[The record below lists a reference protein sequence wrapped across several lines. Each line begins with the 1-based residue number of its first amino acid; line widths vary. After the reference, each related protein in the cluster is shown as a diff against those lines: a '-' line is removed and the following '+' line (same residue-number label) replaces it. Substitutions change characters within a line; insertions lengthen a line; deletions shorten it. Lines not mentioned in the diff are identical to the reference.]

1 MESRQ
6 MIIQSVMQVLKSKV
20 DQETLDIVQ
29 DALTIE
35 LNRYEVQERTTELS
49 VVDNSAV
56 GMLRRYIATKRIEGK
71 AESTLKRYWEQNLQL
86 ICQES
91 EQHHKAL
98 IFAQIC
104 AGAMPRKDKNM
115 ELKGIDVSSWQGKI
129 DWNKVANY
137 GMDFA
142 ILRITETGNV
152 IDGQFENNFAG
163 CNKHKIPVGVYKY
176 SYAMTI
182 TEIQSEARKVVSILN
197 GRKIQFPV
205 FLDLEHNNQRT
216 LGSES
221 IHKMA
226 DAFREIVEAA
236 GYKFGIYCNVDWY
249 NTVICSHLKKH
260 DFWIARYPAND
271 NGTVVERLRPSWGV
285 GWQYS
290 SKATIPGINAKVDRN
305 IFYKDY
311 TEAKE
316 SGTMA
321 KTKEQII
328 QNVKNDAVSFAV
340 NIANDNSHGYSQRIR
355 SLYEINIP
363 KSFDCSSLA
372 LTAYYYAFLK
382 NGLTKQARYL
392 KENCS
397 YTGNMLKMLN
407 AGFEVV
413 ARNQTAHKQMIK
425 GDLELADN
433 NPNGSNSHVAMAIG
447 KNDIVHARSSEGTK
461 DTKDNSGNEIR
472 TQPWYLYSHGWTHRL
487 RFTGKGIDFSGLT
500 NTTGSKPTAKPST
513 STKPSTTTSK
523 GAGYMFEPKLV
534 KLGSEGTSVLLL
546 QEILIARGFKGK
558 NGKALSLSRKA
569 DANTIYALKQYQ
581 KSRNGVLVVDGECG
595 ENTWKDLIAI

>member
-71 AESTLKRYWEQNLQL
+71 AEFTLKRYWEQNLQL

-115 ELKGIDVSSWQGKI
+115 ELKGIDVSSWQGKP
-129 DWNKVANY
+129 DWPKVSNS
-137 GMDFA
+137 GVKFA
-142 ILRITETGNV
+142 ILRIHQKSGVDTS
-152 IDGQFENNFAG
+152 FEHNYKG
-163 CNKHKIPVGVYKY
+163 CKSNGILIGGYKY
-176 SYAMTI
+176 SYALTPAQAI
-182 TEIQSEARKVVSILN
+182 DEAEDVLSVLG
-197 GRKIQFPV
+197 GRGLDFPV
-205 FLDLEHNNQRT
+205 FYDLEWSQQRS
-216 LGSES
+216 LGKQAIENVA
-221 IHKMA
+221 I
-226 DAFREIVEAA
+226 AFLTRIKKA
-236 GYKFGIYCNVDWY
+236 GYKVGIYCNLDWY
-249 NTVICSHLKKH
+249 NNVLSDALKQY
-260 DFWIARYPAND
+260 DCWIARYPAND
-271 NGTVVERLRPSWGV
+271 NGSVQERLRPNVGV

-290 SKATIPGINAKVDRN
+290 SKGKVPGISGNVDMDV
-305 IFYKDY
+305 FYKDY
-311 TEAKE
+311 RDSNQKGETKMVKISNCGHDERGRYAGGKAGDQTGTEY
-316 SGTMA
+316 
-321 KTKEQII
+321 QIM
-328 QNVKNDAVSFAV
+328 NWYSRPWLCVLRFNDAKIATMIADMATKAAQNNLIGYDQGTSGNSNDRYSFWRHLKAS
-340 NIANDNSHGYSQRIR
+340 NYDPAQITIACES
-355 SLYEINIP
+355 
-363 KSFDCSSLA
+363 DCSASTAAIVKGAGYRLNNA
-372 LTAYYYAFLK
+372 KLKAVSIYLTTRNMRQALK
-382 NGLTKQARYL
+382 NAGAKVLTDKKYLTSGDYL
-392 KENCS
+392 KA
-397 YTGNMLKMLN
+397 GDILLN
-407 AGFEVV
+407 DS
-413 ARNQTAHKQMIK
+413 H
-425 GDLELADN
+425 
-433 NPNGSNSHVAMAIG
+433 HVAIAVTSG
-447 KNDIVHARSSEGTK
+447 SKSSNTA
-461 DTKDNSGNEIR
+461 N
-472 TQPWYLYSHGWTHRL
+472 
-487 RFTGKGIDFSGLT
+487 
-500 NTTGSKPTAKPST
+500 NTT
-513 STKPSTTTSK
+513 TTITTK

-569 DANTIYALKQYQ
+569 DENTIYALKAYQ

>member
-1 MESRQ
+1 ME
-6 MIIQSVMQVLKSKV
+6 I
-20 DQETLDIVQ
+20 
-29 DALTIE
+29 
-35 LNRYEVQERTTELS
+35 
-49 VVDNSAV
+49 
-56 GMLRRYIATKRIEGK
+56 
-71 AESTLKRYWEQNLQL
+71 
-86 ICQES
+86 
-91 EQHHKAL
+91 
-98 IFAQIC
+98 
-104 AGAMPRKDKNM
+104 
-115 ELKGIDVSSWQGKI
+115 KGIDVSSYQGNP
-129 DWNKVANY
+129 DWSKVSNS
-137 GMDFA
+137 GIKFA
-142 ILRITETGNV
+142 ILRIHQKSGT
-152 IDGQFENNFAG
+152 DASFEHNYKG
-163 CNKHKIPVGVYKY
+163 CKSNGILIGGYKY
-176 SYAMTI
+176 SYALTPA
-182 TEIQSEARKVVSILN
+182 QAVDEAEAVIAVLA
-197 GRKIQFPV
+197 GRGLDFPI
-205 FLDLEHNNQRT
+205 FYDLEWAQQRS
-216 LGSES
+216 LGKQAVEN
-221 IHKMA
+221 IA
-226 DAFREIVEAA
+226 VAFLTRIKKA
-236 GYKFGIYCNVDWY
+236 GYKVGIYCNLDWY
-249 NTVICSHLKKH
+249 NNVLSDALKQY
-260 DFWIARYPAND
+260 DCWIARYPASD
-271 NGTVVERLRPSWGV
+271 NGSVQERLRPNVGV

-290 SKATIPGINAKVDRN
+290 SKGKVPGISGNVDRDV
-305 IFYKDY
+305 FYKDY
-311 TEAKE
+311 KDTDQKGET
-316 SGTMA
+316 TMA

-328 QNVKNDAVSFAV
+328 QNVRNDAVSFAV

-513 STKPSTTTSK
+513 STKPSTATSK

-581 KSRNGVLVVDGECG
+581 KSRNGVLSVDGECG
-595 ENTWKDLIAI
+595 KNTWKDLIAI

>member
-71 AESTLKRYWEQNLQL
+71 AEFTLKRYWEQNLQL

-115 ELKGIDVSSWQGKI
+115 ELKGIDVSSWQGKP
-129 DWNKVANY
+129 DWPKVSNS
-137 GMDFA
+137 GTKFA
-142 ILRITETGNV
+142 ILRIHQKSG
-152 IDGQFENNFAG
+152 IDESFEHNYKG
-163 CNKHKIPVGVYKY
+163 CKSNGILIGGYKY
-176 SYAMTI
+176 SYALTSAQAI
-182 TEIQSEARKVVSILN
+182 EEAENVISVLG
-197 GRKIQFPV
+197 GRGLDFPV
-205 FLDLEHNNQRT
+205 FYDLEWAQQRS
-216 LGSES
+216 LGKQAIEN
-221 IHKMA
+221 IA
-226 DAFREIVEAA
+226 VAFLTRIKKA
-236 GYKFGIYCNVDWY
+236 GYKAGIYCNLDWY
-249 NTVICSHLKKH
+249 NNVLSDALKQY
-260 DFWIARYPAND
+260 DCWIARYPADD
-271 NGTVVERLRPSWGV
+271 NGTVQTRLKPLAGV

-290 SKATIPGINAKVDRN
+290 SKGKVPGISGNVDMDV
-305 IFYKDY
+305 FYKDY
-311 TEAKE
+311 RDSNQKGETKMVKISNCGHDERGRYAGGKAGDQTGTEY
-316 SGTMA
+316 
-321 KTKEQII
+321 QIM
-328 QNVKNDAVSFAV
+328 NWYSRPWLCVLRFNDAKIATMIADMATKAAQNNLIGYDQGTAGNSNDRYSFWRHLKAS
-340 NIANDNSHGYSQRIR
+340 NYDPAQITIACES
-355 SLYEINIP
+355 
-363 KSFDCSSLA
+363 DCSASTAAIVKGAGYRLNNA
-372 LTAYYYAFLK
+372 KLKAVSIYLTTRNMRQALK
-382 NGLTKQARYL
+382 NAGAKVLTDKKYLTSGDYL
-392 KENCS
+392 KA
-397 YTGNMLKMLN
+397 GDILLN
-407 AGFEVV
+407 DS
-413 ARNQTAHKQMIK
+413 H
-425 GDLELADN
+425 
-433 NPNGSNSHVAMAIG
+433 HVAIAVTSG
-447 KNDIVHARSSEGTK
+447 SKSSNTA
-461 DTKDNSGNEIR
+461 N
-472 TQPWYLYSHGWTHRL
+472 
-487 RFTGKGIDFSGLT
+487 
-500 NTTGSKPTAKPST
+500 NTT
-513 STKPSTTTSK
+513 TTITTK

-569 DANTIYALKQYQ
+569 DENTIYALKQYQ

>member
-1 MESRQ
+1 METRQ

-20 DQETLDIVQ
+20 DQEILDIVQ

-142 ILRITETGNV
+142 ILRITEAGNV

-176 SYAMTI
+176 SYASTVS
-182 TEIQSEARKVVSILN
+182 EARSEARKVVSVLN

-205 FLDLEHNNQRT
+205 FLDLENHRQRV
-216 LGSES
+216 LGAES
-221 IHKMA
+221 IHNLA
-226 DAFREIVEAA
+226 EAFREIIVAA
-236 GYKFGIYCNVDWY
+236 GYKFAIYCNLDWY
-249 NTVICSHLKKH
+249 MNVICSHLKKH

-290 SKATIPGINAKVDRN
+290 SKATIPGINTKVDRN

-328 QNVKNDAVSFAV
+328 QNVRNDAVSFAV

-413 ARNQTAHKQMIK
+413 ARNQTAHAQMIK

-433 NPNGSNSHVAMAIG
+433 NSNGSNSHVAMAID
-447 KNDIVHARSSEGTK
+447 KNNIVHARSSEGTA

-581 KSRNGVLVVDGECG
+581 KSRNGVLSVDGECG
-595 ENTWKDLIAI
+595 KNTWKDLIAI

>member
-71 AESTLKRYWEQNLQL
+71 AEFTLKRYWEQNLQL

-115 ELKGIDVSSWQGKI
+115 ELKGIDVSSWQGKP
-129 DWNKVANY
+129 DWPKVSNS
-137 GMDFA
+137 GVKFA
-142 ILRITETGNV
+142 ILRIHQKSGTDES
-152 IDGQFENNFAG
+152 FEHNYKG
-163 CNKHKIPVGVYKY
+163 CKSNGILIGGYKY
-176 SYAMTI
+176 SYALTPAQAI
-182 TEIQSEARKVVSILN
+182 DEAENLISVLG
-197 GRKIQFPV
+197 GRGLDFPV
-205 FLDLEHNNQRT
+205 FYDLEWSQQRS
-216 LGSES
+216 LGKQAIEN
-221 IHKMA
+221 IA
-226 DAFREIVEAA
+226 VAFLTRIKKA
-236 GYKFGIYCNVDWY
+236 GYKVGIYCNLDWY
-249 NTVICSHLKKH
+249 NNVLTDALKQY
-260 DFWIARYPAND
+260 DCWIARYPASD
-271 NGTVVERLRPSWGV
+271 NGSVQERLRPNVGV

-290 SKATIPGINAKVDRN
+290 SKGKVPGINGNVDMDV
-305 IFYKDY
+305 FYKDY
-311 TEAKE
+311 RDSDQKGETKMVKISNCGHDERGRYAGGKAGDQTGTEY
-316 SGTMA
+316 
-321 KTKEQII
+321 QIM
-328 QNVKNDAVSFAV
+328 NWYSRPWLCVLRFNDAKIATMIADMATKAAQNNLIGYDQGTAGNSNDRYSFWRHLKAS
-340 NIANDNSHGYSQRIR
+340 NYDPAQITIACES
-355 SLYEINIP
+355 
-363 KSFDCSSLA
+363 DCSASTAAIVKGAGYRLNNA
-372 LTAYYYAFLK
+372 KLKAVSIYLTTRNMRQALK
-382 NGLTKQARYL
+382 NAGAKVLTDKKYLTSGDYL
-392 KENCS
+392 KA
-397 YTGNMLKMLN
+397 GDILLN
-407 AGFEVV
+407 DS
-413 ARNQTAHKQMIK
+413 H
-425 GDLELADN
+425 
-433 NPNGSNSHVAMAIG
+433 HVAIAVTSG
-447 KNDIVHARSSEGTK
+447 SKSSNTA
-461 DTKDNSGNEIR
+461 N
-472 TQPWYLYSHGWTHRL
+472 
-487 RFTGKGIDFSGLT
+487 
-500 NTTGSKPTAKPST
+500 NTT
-513 STKPSTTTSK
+513 TTITTK

-569 DANTIYALKQYQ
+569 DENTIYALKAYQ